1 MVAVTPGQT
10 PLAEV
15 VTVALGNGY
24 TPIDTN
30 ASGVAQPFTVV
41 DNLKSDVT
49 NKVAFVD
56 VPVGAD
62 NVAPAVKAVQ
72 DGIAPAIR
80 LFAVKVTVPP
90 VPQNVANEE
99 VIEGEV
105 NVTVITTGVRAPSH
119 VPFVSAT

>member
-1 MVAVTPGQT
+1 M
-10 PLAEV
+10 
-15 VTVALGNGY
+15 
-24 TPIDTN
+24 
-30 ASGVAQPFTVV
+30 V

-72 DGIAPAIR
+72 EAIAPAIR

-105 NVTVITTGVRAPSH
+105 NVTVIATGVRAPSH